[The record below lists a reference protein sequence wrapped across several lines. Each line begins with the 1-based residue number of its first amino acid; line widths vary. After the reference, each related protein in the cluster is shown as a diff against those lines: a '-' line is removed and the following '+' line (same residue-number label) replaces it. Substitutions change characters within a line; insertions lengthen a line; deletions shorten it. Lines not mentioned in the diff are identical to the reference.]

1 MEVEAGSFHEEDV
14 REDGG
19 GAPSSRAGGIQTMSE
34 DIPSEEELKAIIIDS
49 AEAVISLEEKLVNVT
64 YDNINKKRQILNMM
78 RELPLE
84 TCIKYVKDI
93 IPKEVLEEFKL

>member
-1 MEVEAGSFHEEDV
+1 
-14 REDGG
+14 
-19 GAPSSRAGGIQTMSE
+19 MSE